1 MGMMAITVNGAE
13 PKNIFPPFILA
24 SSAIASGDD
33 VILFFTP
40 GGAPALVKGVM
51 EKMEVKGLPDM
62 MELLEG
68 FQLLGGRILICELAF
83 EAKGI
88 KEEDLREGVEVVGA
102 TTFIN
107 EAKDATLTFSF

>member
-1 MGMMAITVNGAE
+1 MGMMAITINGAQPE
-13 PKNIFPPFILA
+13 NIFMPFVVA

-51 EKMEVKGLPDM
+51 EKMTGKGMPEL
-62 MELLEG
+62 MELVEG
-68 FQLLGGRILICELAF
+68 YQLLGGRILMCELSF
-83 EAKGI
+83 EANGFT
-88 KEEDLREGVEVVGA
+88 EEDLREGVEVVGA

-107 EAKDATLTFSF
+107 EAKNATLTFSF

>member
-1 MGMMAITVNGAE
+1 MAITINGAE
-13 PKNIFPPFILA
+13 PKNYFPPLIIG

-33 VILFFTP
+33 VILFVTP
-40 GGAPALVKGVM
+40 GGSPGLVKGAL
-51 EKMEVKGLPDM
+51 EKMEGKGLPDM

-68 FQLLGGRILICELAF
+68 FQLLGGRILMCELAF
-83 EAKGI
+83 EAKGFT
-88 KEEDLREGVEVVGA
+88 EEDLREGVEIVGA